1 MVFAELFRPKLKPNI
16 HNLVDLAAGMASSIG
31 LPQLPQKQSRW
42 THDPN
47 RVKAAEEKRTKRAAK
62 KAKK

>member
-1 MVFAELFRPKLKPNI
+1 MKPNI
-16 HNLVDLAAGMASSIG
+16 HNLVALAVGMASSIG

-47 RVKAAEEKRTKRAAK
+47 RVKAAEEKRAKRAAK

>member
-1 MVFAELFRPKLKPNI
+1 MKPNI
-16 HNLVDLAAGMASSIG
+16 RNLVALAVGIE

-47 RVKAAEEKRTKRAAK
+47 RVKAAEEKRAKRAAK